1 MPTCEKTGDWW
12 WIAQF
17 VLMWFNGGLGVMHW
31 NTISRNATCWKEPKC
46 LASVWKLFSVL
57 WELLFLRDAE
67 AWDQFSRFNMSD
79 TILSNYE
86 PINRDKRIHFPSYL
100 SFPFLFKMLIWLWMF
115 QHRTPQRTQTSN
127 VMTTTSHFFNEGLIT
142 TCGCH
147 LLVIIWWGMRFP
159 LLELHPQTDI
169 IASHGVVEGH

>member
-1 MPTCEKTGDWW
+1 MPGSCMKAFQCSVETALPERCRS
-12 WIAQF
+12 
-17 VLMWFNGGLGVMHW
+17 LGSIFTSLYP
-31 NTISRNATCWKEPKC
+31 NT
-46 LASVWKLFSVL
+46 
-57 WELLFLRDAE
+57 
-67 AWDQFSRFNMSD
+67 SD
-79 TILSNYE
+79 TIWSNYE

-127 VMTTTSHFFNEGLIT
+127 VMTTTSHFFSEGLIT
-142 TCGCH
+142 TCGSH